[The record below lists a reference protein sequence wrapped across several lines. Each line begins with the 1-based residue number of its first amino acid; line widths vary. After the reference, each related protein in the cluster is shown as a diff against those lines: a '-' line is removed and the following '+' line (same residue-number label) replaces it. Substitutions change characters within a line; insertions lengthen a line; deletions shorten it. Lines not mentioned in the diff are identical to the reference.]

1 MSYIKMNILP
11 WPGVNKMRADR
22 LISILLLL
30 QNNVRMTTRELAK
43 ELEVTERTIHR
54 DMEALSAAGIPVL
67 AERGK
72 FGGWRL
78 LEKYRTNLTGLKA
91 DEIKTLL
98 LSPSFQHLADLGI
111 SDDWKEARQKLLA
124 AIPAPLKEDV
134 KDISNRIHIDTS
146 TWRQSS
152 REMKSFGILQQA
164 VWEEKKLQIQYEKA
178 DKQSI
183 ERVVEPLGLVAK
195 GNTWYLIAASD
206 EKIKSY
212 RISRI
217 VKAEQINEN
226 FSRPHDFDLAD
237 YWQESKKK
245 FISSLPRFEAE
256 VEISPAIIHRITFTG
271 RFVQVMHMDKP
282 KINGWIPASLCFD
295 TEQEAGEYILGFGNQ
310 IKIINPVSLKE
321 RVREMAEGVA
331 ELYNEN
337 EVDQ

>member
-1 MSYIKMNILP
+1 
-11 WPGVNKMRADR
+11 MRADR

-30 QNNVRMTTRELAK
+30 QNNERMTTRELAK

-124 AIPAPLKEDV
+124 AIPAPMKDDV
-134 KDISNRIHIDTS
+134 KDISNRIHIDTG
-146 TWRQSS
+146 TWRQTP
-152 REMKSFGILQQA
+152 REMKSFGIVQQA

-178 DKQSI
+178 GKQTS
-183 ERVVEPLGLVAK
+183 ERIVEPLGLVAK
-195 GNTWYLIAASD
+195 GNIWYLIAASD

-212 RISRI
+212 RVSRI
-217 VKAEQINEN
+217 VDAKLLKEN
-226 FSRPHDFDLAD
+226 FSRPNDFDLAG
-237 YWQESKKK
+237 YWQESKQK
-245 FISSLPRFEAE
+245 FISSLPRFEVE
-256 VEISPAIIHRITFTG
+256 VEMAPTIIQRINFTG
-271 RFVQVMHMDKP
+271 RFVQVIHLDSP
-282 KINGWIPASLCFD
+282 KHDGWIPASLCFD
-295 TEQEAGEYILGFGNQ
+295 TEQEAREYILGFGNQ
-310 IKIINPVSLKE
+310 IKIVRPVSLRKS
-321 RVREMAEGVA
+321 VRGMAEGVVN
-331 ELYNEN
+331 LYSEN
-337 EVDQ
+337 ER